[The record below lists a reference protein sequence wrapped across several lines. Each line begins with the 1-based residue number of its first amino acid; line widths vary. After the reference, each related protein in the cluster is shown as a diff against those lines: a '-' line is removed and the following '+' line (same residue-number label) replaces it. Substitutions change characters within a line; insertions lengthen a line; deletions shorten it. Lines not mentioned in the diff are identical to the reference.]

1 MLTHNTLALYYQN
14 VFALAQHYKYQIS
27 EIENLIPYERDI
39 YLDMLLDFIEEQK
52 KNQQNSM

>member
-1 MLTHNTLALYYQN
+1 MLVHNTLALYYQN

-39 YLDMLLDFIEEQK
+39 YLDMLLQFIEDSKQQE
-52 KNQQNSM
+52 KNAM

>member
-1 MLTHNTLALYYQN
+1 MLVHNSLGVYYQN

-39 YLDMLLDFIEEQK
+39 YLDMLLQFIEEQK
-52 KNQQNSM
+52 KEQGS

>member
-1 MLTHNTLALYYQN
+1 

-39 YLDMLLDFIEEQK
+39 YLDMLLQFIEDSKQQE
-52 KNQQNSM
+52 KNAM